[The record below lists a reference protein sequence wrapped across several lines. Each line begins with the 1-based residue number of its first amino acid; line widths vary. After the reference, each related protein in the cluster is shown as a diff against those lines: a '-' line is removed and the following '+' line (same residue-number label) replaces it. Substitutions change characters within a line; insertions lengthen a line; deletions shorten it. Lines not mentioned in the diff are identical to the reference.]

1 MSEELGATRSPEGA
15 AGFDPPEAA
24 GEVPLAV
31 VAPETVAGVP
41 ERAWLAQLAGNPVG
55 CPPAGSPPESAT
67 LRRVADFASGV
78 HDYINDSIR
87 QADQNAAF
95 LFAAVGT
102 TLAFLNAKGVTKLW
116 IKNPTTWSL
125 SEGLAVLAVVGLL
138 ASATAL
144 AVVLLPRKK
153 GSRTG
158 LVSWGAVSKCRS
170 AEEYAR
176 LVLGTA
182 PMGLTEAILEH
193 CFELARVCINKYRA
207 MGWARWCGGAGFV
220 GTLHYLA
227 LT

>member
-1 MSEELGATRSPEGA
+1 MSEELRIAGSPEGTPVVETPDA
-15 AGFDPPEAA
+15 ASI
-24 GEVPLAV
+24 VPLSAAPAEAV
-31 VAPETVAGVP
+31 GGTPDRG
-41 ERAWLAQLAGNPVG
+41 WLASLAGNP
-55 CPPAGSPPESAT
+55 ESIS

-78 HDYINDSIR
+78 HAYVSDSIR
-87 QADQNAAF
+87 LADQNAAF

-125 SEGLAVLAVVGLL
+125 SEGLAFLAVVGLL

-176 LVLGTA
+176 LVLGTG
-182 PMGLTEAILEH
+182 PTGLTEATLQH
-193 CFELARVCINKYRA
+193 CFELSRVCINKYRA
-207 MGWARWCGGAGFV
+207 MGWALWCGGAGFV
-220 GTLHYLA
+220 ATLLYLA
-227 LT
+227 VT